1 MKKLLIKLVFVGM
14 FIFGFAFVSN
24 ALICSTIY
32 VECENGNSG
41 AGLACGEDYVEM
53 FWNGWNYQM
62 LFVILTNYLIS
73 ARNYT

>member
-1 MKKLLIKLVFVGM
+1 MPKIYDIIIMKKLLIKLVFVGM

-53 FWNGWNYQM
+53 FLEWVELSDAICNPD
-62 LFVILTNYLIS
+62 
-73 ARNYT
+73 